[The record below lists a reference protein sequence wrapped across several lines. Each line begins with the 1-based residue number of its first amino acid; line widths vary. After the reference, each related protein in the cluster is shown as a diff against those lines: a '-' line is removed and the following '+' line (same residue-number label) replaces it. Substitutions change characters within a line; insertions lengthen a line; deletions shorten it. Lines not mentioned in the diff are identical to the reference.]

1 MSETAFYA
9 TKPFMQSFLEKNT
22 TEYHIHYTPEDYQFE
37 SAYLGTT
44 GRHFM
49 NDVYKFLINEFKS
62 HLKDHGR
69 DVRYDEDGTEYYL
82 WVHLDEA
89 LSEDT
94 MNKILSSLEDK
105 YTSEWRIHRVPKLLM
120 TLQSRLRNNSE
131 YLANSV
137 SHYQKMHGFQ
147 ATQDV
152 LYTLFNH
159 IKPKHT
165 YWMDCHIE
173 IESDTENNE

>member
-1 MSETAFYA
+1 MSEPVFYG
-9 TKPFMQSFLEKNT
+9 TKPFMQSFLAKNT

-49 NDVYKFLINEFKS
+49 NDVYKFLITHFKDD
-62 HLKDHGR
+62 LKKHGR

-89 LSEDT
+89 LSKDT
-94 MNKILSSLEDK
+94 MNKILKSLEDK
-105 YTSEWRIHRVPKLLM
+105 YTMEWRFHRVPKLSM

-137 SHYQKMHGFQ
+137 SHYQKTHGFQ
-147 ATQDV
+147 ATQNAI
-152 LYTLFNH
+152 YTLFNQ
-159 IKPKHT
+159 IKPNYT
-165 YWMDCHIE
+165 NWLDCDV
-173 IESDTENNE
+173 ESDA